1 MMTTPQG
8 PSEQTRKDAQRG
20 DEARQVLDN
29 PAFRSAFDA
38 LKARI
43 NLDWAECDLRDKE
56 RQILLLQMRKVSDF
70 FEASLI
76 GMVEGGKLAHAK
88 IDVDDMRTDSTT
100 RRLLRK
106 VL

>member
-1 MMTTPQG
+1 MTTPQG
-8 PSEQTRKDAQRG
+8 PSEQTRNEAQRG

-29 PAFRSAFDA
+29 PAFRNAFDA
-38 LKARI
+38 LKTRI

-56 RQILLLQMRKVSDF
+56 RQVLLLQMRKVADY
-70 FEASLI
+70 FESTLV
-76 GMVEGGKLAHAK
+76 GMVEGGKLAHAR

>member
-1 MMTTPQG
+1 MTAPQV
-8 PSEQTRKDAQRG
+8 SEQTRQEAQRG

-29 PAFRSAFDA
+29 PAFRGAFDA

-43 NLDWAECDLRDKE
+43 GLDWAECDLRDRE
-56 RQILLLQMRKVSDF
+56 RQTLLLQMRKVADY
-70 FEASLI
+70 FESTLV

-88 IDVDDMRTDSTT
+88 IDVDDLRIDSPMH
-100 RRLLRK
+100 RLLRK